1 MINIIKSLRNQ
12 PMARPLIVK
21 ENKRNKPL
29 DVGGF
34 SITVLASETDT
45 GDYEIF
51 HLSGPEGKGPGP
63 HFHPWD
69 ESFFVINGELHCGID
84 NEETVALP
92 GTLVHVPAGSTHWFR
107 FGKGGATL
115 VAITSRGN
123 ASKMFTDFAQGV
135 SWDSPD
141 REKLIELA
149 AKYGQTILNP

>member
-1 MINIIKSLRNQ
+1 M
-12 PMARPLIVK
+12 PRPLIVP

-34 SITVLASETDT
+34 SITVLASEADT
-45 GDYEIF
+45 GDYEVF
-51 HLSGPEGKGPGP
+51 HLAGPEGKGPGP

-69 ESFFVINGELHCGID
+69 ESFFVINGELHCGVD
-84 NEETVALP
+84 DVETVALA

-115 VAITSRGN
+115 IGITSRGN

-135 SWDSPD
+135 SWDNPD

>member
-1 MINIIKSLRNQ
+1 M
-12 PMARPLIVK
+12 PRPLIVP

-34 SITVLASETDT
+34 SITVLASEADT
-45 GDYEIF
+45 GDYEVF
-51 HLSGPEGKGPGP
+51 HLAGPEGKGPGP

-69 ESFFVINGELHCGID
+69 ESFFVIHGELHCGVD
-84 NEETVALP
+84 DVETVALP
-92 GTLVHVPAGSTHWFR
+92 GTLIHVPAGSTHWFR

-115 VAITSRGN
+115 IGITSRGN

-135 SWDSPD
+135 SWDNPD

>member
-1 MINIIKSLRNQ
+1 
-12 PMARPLIVK
+12 MARPLIIS

-115 VAITSRGN
+115 VAITSRGH